1 MKEKIMY
8 YFRFRTVE
16 LVPFALSVVLSL
28 AVYSVYSVRF
38 FSFWTL
44 AVILINAAMFVLC
57 RFTDKHNV
65 IGGIIITVLTFNL
78 LRAFLMLIFGR
89 DWGMSFQQWF
99 LTGADKVETQF
110 EYLLSFCV
118 SFVPFFAVTVYYFSC
133 VLYRMSFLTL
143 VSIIPCALSVKVLTE
158 IDNVFITLIAMLN
171 IAVLMINLR
180 EKGGN
185 GRVVFGRTA
194 SIFSAGVFGFVL
206 LLFSA
211 LMPKE
216 NDARFYDQFERLFMK
231 GNNNSSVI
239 DYSMLSEFSGGPD
252 SFRNFSN
259 RYLYMLY
266 GDTLTYFKRQTFDI
280 YDFENHR
287 WYGEEYYSKPV
298 YTHDEWQEKQSA
310 LSLEKL
316 RMGMLAAD
324 EYSEGFIERYGL
336 ERLSQYDNYRDE
348 IKMINVIPENF
359 GAVYYIAPARTVRI
373 TATGEDDIFVTR
385 GGVFRNEKEPH
396 DPDIGYQVWFYD
408 EFESRYMW
416 MELGGADFSDEGS
429 AKMLSELCDILRENN
444 DPLLQ
449 NAEAF
454 LTVHNEAMAYNND
467 DYNANCEDISPE
479 IKELALEIT
488 SGLEYDWQKAEAL
501 QSYFTL
507 NGYIYDLDYIPSD
520 PSLEYFLFDSKRG
533 SCTHYASAYVLMAR
547 SLGLTARYT
556 EGYSPDITGRD
567 GIYAVRDSCSHAYP
581 EVYIQNMGWIV
592 FEPTVPSNY
601 NRIADVNE
609 DENGFELSIDY
620 KLVFVIC
627 VISAI
632 ILTAALC
639 AVFIIP
645 IWSEKRFVKKLDDMS
660 PEECI
665 RAVYLRISRKTASG
679 IVKKAEALTPYELF
693 NEIERVTGC
702 DTGDFPYTAEKALF
716 DSTADQSGKKQAY
729 EVYEAVRSGI
739 KEYRNEQKKLR
750 QKKMKG
756 G

>member
-16 LVPFALSVVLSL
+16 LMPFALSVVLSL
-28 AVYSVYSVRF
+28 AVFSIYSVKILSI
-38 FSFWTL
+38 WTL

-78 LRAFLMLIFGR
+78 LRLFLMLIFGR

-110 EYLLSFCV
+110 EYLLAFCV

-143 VSIIPCALSVKVLTE
+143 VSIIPCALSVKVLAE

-194 SIFSAGVFGFVL
+194 SVFSASVFGFVL
-206 LLFSA
+206 LIFSA

-216 NDARFYDQFERLFMK
+216 NEARHYDEFERLFMQS
-231 GNNNSSVI
+231 NNNSSML

-259 RYLYMLY
+259 QYLYMLY
-266 GDTLTYFKRQTFDI
+266 GDTLTYFKRQTFDM
-280 YDFENHR
+280 YDFENYR
-287 WYGEEYYSKPV
+287 WYGEEYYSKPA
-298 YTHDEWQEKQSA
+298 YTNEEWLEKQSA

-324 EYSEGFIERYGL
+324 KYSDGFIEKYGL
-336 ERLSQYDNYRDE
+336 ERLAQYDNYRDE

-359 GAVYYIAPARTVRI
+359 GAVYYIAPARTVKV
-373 TATGEDDIFVTR
+373 TATGENEIFVTR
-385 GGVFRNEKEPH
+385 GGVFRNEEKPH
-396 DPDIGYQVWFYD
+396 DPRIGYQVWFYD

-416 MELGGADFSDEGS
+416 MDLGGADFSDEGS
-429 AKMLSELCDILRENN
+429 AQMLSELCDILRENN

-454 LTVHNEAMAYNND
+454 LTVHNEAMEYNN
-467 DYNANCEDISPE
+467 DYNANCENISSE

-507 NGYIYDLDYIPSD
+507 NGYIYDLDYIPPD
-520 PSLEYFLFDSKRG
+520 PSLEYFLFESKRG

-567 GIYAVRDSCSHAYP
+567 GVYAVRDSCSHAYP

-601 NRIADVNE
+601 NRMADVNE

-645 IWSEKRFVKKLDDMS
+645 ICSERLFVKRLGDMS
-660 PEECI
+660 PEESI
-665 RAVYLRISRKTASG
+665 RAVYLRISRKTVSG
-679 IVKKAEALTPYELF
+679 TVKNAEALTPYELF

-729 EVYEAVRSGI
+729 EIYEAVRCGI